1 MRRMQHYINE
11 APLDDGDGIKRIVV
25 STYWH
30 ADSKSYV
37 CAVHKARF
45 SGGCERFIA
54 GHGRAVRLETA
65 GRFSATKLKKLHDD
79 VLGNEYVKNMIE
91 WVEQQAETL

>member
-1 MRRMQHYINE
+1 MRRLKHYLNE
-11 APLDDGDGIKRIVV
+11 VPLEDGIKRIVV
-25 STYWH
+25 CTYWD
-30 ADSKSYV
+30 ADAKSYI

-45 SGGCERFIA
+45 SGGFERFIP

-79 VLGNEYVKNMIE
+79 VLGNEYVKGMVE
-91 WVEQQAETL
+91 WVDQHAEIL